1 MPILQIHKRKKGFR
15 EFEYYW
21 TMFLSVCINVVLRLV
36 TINETNAC
44 ILLRHT
50 IVLNQ
55 SKYQLSI
62 VNLLKACLVS
72 FQFLPSFLDYK
83 DSV

>member
-36 TINETNAC
+36 TINETNAS

-50 IVLNQ
+50 IFLN
-55 SKYQLSI
+55 
-62 VNLLKACLVS
+62 
-72 FQFLPSFLDYK
+72 
-83 DSV
+83 